1 MVKKLFYSAKGE
13 NPMCGCGIYKC
24 NKKKLT
30 IVLFILFLFSFT
42 SCVRKNTENSENNT
56 NGSYSEPK
64 IETEQLVN
72 TNEFSSI
79 ISVTSEDGTYIL
91 EMNNADGSYN
101 IHYMDYKSNCDVYL
115 CSSPN
120 CSHDDLSCTSFIPAN
135 CGGVMLAY
143 NNGQLIEVILGN
155 KIDTPAQIYV
165 MDKAGGNKKLI
176 KTFSPEETVDFGYT
190 ISYVLSDENI
200 YLMTEK
206 SCTENGEVYM
216 KNELI
221 KVSLSDG
228 NTSVIMEMDS
238 PTFFVGVR
246 DNKILMK
253 ELHGQINY
261 IIEVDPVSGS
271 KEIVMQYNGGHILP
285 FEYDNQLYMLD
296 FERHSVYKNDQVDNP
311 LVTFEFNGSN
321 SLSGIRVLKNSR
333 MIIDNSSIYFDNG
346 NYITKYE
353 KYCLN
358 LSDGNVQSSSLTI
371 DKNGKEALPWIYGMF
386 GDKLLIDVGCHIE
399 KKYGFNSQTGEMEEY
414 ESEIPDYGVIT
425 ADNLFSNNLEYDTV
439 TLN

>member
-1 MVKKLFYSAKGE
+1 MKGKYSAKGE

-165 MDKAGGNKKLI
+165 MDKAGGNKK
-176 KTFSPEETVDFGYT
+176 
-190 ISYVLSDENI
+190 
-200 YLMTEK
+200 
-206 SCTENGEVYM
+206 
-216 KNELI
+216 
-221 KVSLSDG
+221 
-228 NTSVIMEMDS
+228 
-238 PTFFVGVR
+238 
-246 DNKILMK
+246 
-253 ELHGQINY
+253 
-261 IIEVDPVSGS
+261 
-271 KEIVMQYNGGHILP
+271 
-285 FEYDNQLYMLD
+285 
-296 FERHSVYKNDQVDNP
+296 
-311 LVTFEFNGSN
+311 
-321 SLSGIRVLKNSR
+321 
-333 MIIDNSSIYFDNG
+333 
-346 NYITKYE
+346 
-353 KYCLN
+353 
-358 LSDGNVQSSSLTI
+358 
-371 DKNGKEALPWIYGMF
+371 
-386 GDKLLIDVGCHIE
+386 
-399 KKYGFNSQTGEMEEY
+399 
-414 ESEIPDYGVIT
+414 
-425 ADNLFSNNLEYDTV
+425 
-439 TLN
+439 